1 MTANVSRQLV
11 TPPRFRLDTSLQ
23 LFFDKGYAVHSQ
35 TVHVSVLLSSKSA
48 INNADGTALHLFQK
62 TIVTEFSTSTAKAH
76 RSISLFFRKEMICKT
91 SLEVAM
97 HGDSECRA
105 IDVKEGKNHV
115 RRKFLGGKKNHTR
128 RPIYQP

>member
-1 MTANVSRQLV
+1 MYQYCFHS
-11 TPPRFRLDTSLQ
+11 SLP
-23 LFFDKGYAVHSQ
+23 
-35 TVHVSVLLSSKSA
+35 

-62 TIVTEFSTSTAKAH
+62 TIVIVFSTSTAKAH

-105 IDVKEGKNHV
+105 TGVKEGKNHV
-115 RRKFLGGKKNHTR
+115 RRKFLGGKNIIHGGPSTSHDKKETEC
-128 RPIYQP
+128 